1 MGSIQNIFSNIF
13 LDDYSRAKKHLDYW
27 RSRPGVTIH
36 PSVNMG
42 KFSELNMEGD
52 CKMLV
57 IDEGV
62 SFRKFC
68 QVFLHDRAEL
78 IIGRNVFFNNY
89 CSISSL
95 GRITIGDGTI
105 FGESVKIY
113 DHNHKY
119 HYSNENSLIVD
130 RNEFNIGAV
139 SIGKNCWIG
148 SNVTILKNVEIG
160 DNAIIGANCL
170 IHKSIPANSI
180 VKHKEELEILRK
192 QSE

>member
-1 MGSIQNIFSNIF
+1 MGRFQNIISNIF
-13 LDDYSRAKKHLDYW
+13 LDDYSRIRKHLDYW
-27 RSRPGVTIH
+27 RSRPEVKIH
-36 PSVNMG
+36 PSVKMG
-42 KFSELNMEGD
+42 KFSELNIEGE
-52 CKMLV
+52 CKSL
-57 IDEGV
+57 ILDEGV

-68 QVFLHDRAEL
+68 QVLLHESAEL

-89 CSISSL
+89 CSVTSL
-95 GRITIGDGTI
+95 GKITIGDGTI

-113 DHNHKY
+113 DHNHK
-119 HYSNENSLIVD
+119 HHFSHEGSLVVN
-130 RNEFNIGAV
+130 RTEFNIGSV

-160 DNAIIGANCL
+160 DNVIIGAHCL

-180 VKHKEELEILRK
+180 VKHKEELEILKK